1 MSPGEAEDKA
11 ILLNEIQVHNS
22 LCGSYIPYI
31 SIHSIPPSTTSTHI
45 LTLSLFFSVFC
56 FFSLLLIIVWMAW
69 ESGEESPNSH
79 SMDLRKKKKK
89 KNLSSWTKMHEQLSF
104 KPAINTRQRDTEDR
118 RERMKEMW
126 HYCRTCN
133 CCLPALLMWERFFRS
148 FMLLQTLAY
157 TAFSRSRFN
166 VPMAL

>member
-1 MSPGEAEDKA
+1 MRSRYTTPSVDLTFPTSP
-11 ILLNEIQVHNS
+11 
-22 LCGSYIPYI
+22 
-31 SIHSIPPSTTSTHI
+31 SIPSPLQPRPHTFS
-45 LTLSLFFSVFC
+45 LSLFFFSVFC
-56 FFSLLLIIVWMAW
+56 FFFPAPHHCVDGWRIWWGISKQPQH
-69 ESGEESPNSH
+69 GF
-79 SMDLRKKKKK
+79 KKKKK

>member
-45 LTLSLFFSVFC
+45 LTLSLFFS
-56 FFSLLLIIVWMAW
+56 LLLIIVWMAG

-89 KNLSSWTKMHEQLSF
+89 KNLSS
-104 KPAINTRQRDTEDR
+104 
-118 RERMKEMW
+118 
-126 HYCRTCN
+126 
-133 CCLPALLMWERFFRS
+133 
-148 FMLLQTLAY
+148 
-157 TAFSRSRFN
+157 
-166 VPMAL
+166 